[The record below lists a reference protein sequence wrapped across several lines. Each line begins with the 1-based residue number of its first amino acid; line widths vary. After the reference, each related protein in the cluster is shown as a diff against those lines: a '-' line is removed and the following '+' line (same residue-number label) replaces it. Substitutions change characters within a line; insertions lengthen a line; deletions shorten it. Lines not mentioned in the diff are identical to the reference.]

1 MGEEQGR
8 MVGVGCRCG
17 GGSFLGCLGRLIVFE
32 IVAGLGWLLEGE
44 SGVGIV
50 GLLECW
56 L

>member
-1 MGEEQGR
+1 

-17 GGSFLGCLGRLIVFE
+17 EGSSLGCLGRLLVFG
-32 IVAGLGWLLEGE
+32 IVAGLGWLLVGE
-44 SGVGIV
+44 SGEGVV

>member
-17 GGSFLGCLGRLIVFE
+17 EGSCLGCLGRLLVFG
-32 IVAGLGWLLEGE
+32 IVAVLGWLLVGE
-44 SGVGIV
+44 SGKGVV